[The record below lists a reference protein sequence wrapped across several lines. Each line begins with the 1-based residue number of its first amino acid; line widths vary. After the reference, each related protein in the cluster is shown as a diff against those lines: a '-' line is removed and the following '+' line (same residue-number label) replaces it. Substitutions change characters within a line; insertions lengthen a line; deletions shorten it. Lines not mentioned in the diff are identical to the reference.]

1 MKCRICENT
10 AHNKSYRVKEMML
23 GLQDQFDYFQCSEC
37 NCLQISQPPEDIE
50 RFYPSGYYSYNVTA
64 PSTLIKKLNRNFRN
78 RLAFYSAV
86 TPLLQPFAS
95 SFNRQPLHTIAKT
108 GVKKDSK
115 IIDIGCGSGSLLLA
129 LGEIGFSNLTGAD
142 PYIQKDLDYENNIK
156 ILKRRI
162 EELSGRWDLVMFNHS
177 FEHIPDPAG
186 ALTSAAQILNPNG
199 ICLIR
204 IPTVSSYAWEHYGVN
219 WVQIDAPRHIFLHS
233 TKSIELLAQ
242 QTGFEI
248 AEIVYDSSILQFY
261 GSEQLMS
268 GIPYMSEKSFAIN
281 RKESKFTAGEIQQF
295 KRKAKMLNAQHRGD
309 QAAFFLRRKI

>member
-10 AHNKSYRVKEMML
+10 AHNKSYQVKEMML
-23 GLQDQFDYFQCSEC
+23 GLQDQFDYFQCSKC

-50 RFYPSGYYSYNVTA
+50 RFYPSGYYSYNVTTPA
-64 PSTLIKKLNRNFRN
+64 TSIKKLNRNFRN

-86 TPLLQPFAS
+86 TPLLKPFSS

-129 LGEIGFSNLTGAD
+129 LGEMGFSNLTGAD
-142 PYIQKDLDYENNIK
+142 PYIQNDLDYDNNIK

-162 EELSGRWDLVMFNHS
+162 EELSGCWDLVMFNHS

-186 ALTSAAQILNPNG
+186 ALTSTAQILNPNG

-219 WVQIDAPRHIFLHS
+219 WVQIDAPRHLFLHS
-233 TKSIELLAQ
+233 IKSIELLAEQ
-242 QTGFEI
+242 AGFEVTN
-248 AEIVYDSSILQFY
+248 IVYDSSILQFY
-261 GSEQLMS
+261 GSEQLIS
-268 GIPYMSEKSFAIN
+268 GIPYMSERSFAIN
-281 RKESKFTAGEIQQF
+281 KKRSQFTTGDIQQF
-295 KRKAKMLNAQHRGD
+295 KRKSKILNAQHRGD
-309 QAAFFLRRKI
+309 QAAFFLRRKV